1 LHSLKESNMATRI
14 VLSATGGAE
23 VMQLEHLQAQQPGPG
38 QVWLEQTAMGV
49 NPLDVLQRK
58 GAAPL
63 ALPSGLGLE
72 GAGRVIA
79 VGDGVL
85 NVQAG
90 DRVGYATGPV
100 GGYASGRLYPAQRLV
115 KLPAALSDEVA
126 AAVLFKGITAQYL
139 LKTTYP
145 VGPGTQILLYGAA
158 GALGKLMAPWAR
170 YLGATVIGVVSRP
183 QSVARAQAAGCHH
196 VLVFDAATLA
206 GQVRELTQGQGVDVA
221 YDSVGKLSLQA
232 SLDSLRP
239 RGLLVSFGGTSGA
252 PAPIEV
258 ATLNAKGSLYLTRPS
273 LAAHT
278 ASVEEYQQRAGD
290 VLAAVA
296 EGIIQPT
303 VWRRYPLADAARAHG
318 DLEQGLSE
326 GALILTA

>member
-1 LHSLKESNMATRI
+1 MATRI
-14 VLSATGGAE
+14 VLSATGGAD
-23 VMQLEHLQAQQPGPG
+23 VLQLQALQAQQPGPG
-38 QVWLEQTAMGV
+38 QVWLEQRAIGV
-49 NPLDVLQRK
+49 NPLDILQRK
-58 GAAPL
+58 GGAPL

-72 GAGRVIA
+72 GAGRVVA
-79 VGDGVL
+79 VGEGVF
-85 NVQAG
+85 NVQPG

-100 GGYASGRLYPAQRLV
+100 GAYASGRLYPAERLV
-115 KLPAALSDEVA
+115 KLPQGLSEEAA

-139 LKTTYP
+139 LKATYP

-158 GALGKLMAPWAR
+158 GALGQLLAPWASH
-170 YLGATVIGVVSRP
+170 LGATVIGVVSRP
-183 QSVARAQAAGCHH
+183 QSVARAQAAGCQH

-206 GQVRELTQGQGVDVA
+206 GQVRALTQGQGVDVV
-221 YDSVGKLSLQA
+221 YDCVGKDSLQA

-252 PAPIEV
+252 PAPVEV

-278 ASVEEYQQRAGD
+278 ATPEAYQQRACD

-296 EGIIQPT
+296 EGIIRPT
-303 VWRRYPLADAARAHG
+303 VWRRYPLAEAARAHG
-318 DLEQGLSE
+318 DLEQGLSQ
-326 GALILTA
+326 GALVLTA